1 MQEASETS
9 EIETV
14 NHASAL
20 FSVDVNLENLQ
31 MHLDQIRILLKSYDH
46 RISGVDRG
54 MKQRA
59 TEKAMGMY
67 LERMSHAIP
76 KTLGSRPHAFKLD
89 DPSFFEQEFD
99 TEHGQLLKS
108 GVEKMIEKL
117 EIMSSVCMKNKKFK
131 NKATERLDKLE
142 SSYGTYVSKDL
153 LAFELEKIEKRISGF
168 ITEQLQKQTE
178 RIIKNEDLLNEAM
191 TKFDKQLNDYR
202 SQVLWRIK
210 DCEELLKNR
219 VAAQELQD

>member
-1 MQEASETS
+1 M
-9 EIETV
+9 
-14 NHASAL
+14 
-20 FSVDVNLENLQ
+20 
-31 MHLDQIRILLKSYDH
+31 LKSYDQ
-46 RISGVDRG
+46 RIAGVDRG
-54 MKQRA
+54 MRQRA

-99 TEHGQLLKS
+99 TEYGQLLKS

-142 SSYGTYVSKDL
+142 SYYGTYVSKDL

-168 ITEQLQKQTE
+168 ITEQLQKQTD
-178 RIIKNEDLLNEAM
+178 RIIKNEEQLNEAT
-191 TKFDKQLNDYR
+191 TKFDKQVNDYR

-219 VAAQELQD
+219 VSTQEMQD